1 MRMRTTVAAWS
12 ISAAILAAST
22 IPASATFLS
31 FGFTGLGSVTL
42 TPGPDIAANT
52 IKEDLPSVE
61 FVNSIRTPVNAAIA
75 GIDLFSPVVF
85 DLYTLPALNGAFN
98 LTVLVGLE
106 TFNFTEIAN
115 AAAVPTTNG
124 SAGFLTATLLGTVI
138 SDNSFDTRFLD
149 QPVQLSVGCTQA
161 RKGAAIDCSHSVA
174 TVSAVPEPM
183 SLSLLGFAIVA
194 MGAVRRR
201 RSLP

>member
-1 MRMRTTVAAWS
+1 MRTTVAAWS

-52 IKEDLPSVE
+52 IKEELPSVE

-85 DLYTLPALNGAFN
+85 DLYTLP
-98 LTVLVGLE
+98 VR
-106 TFNFTEIAN
+106 FNFTDIST